1 MWREVRET
9 PFPLYRGNILVPM
22 YNGKE
27 AICRENHSLYRG
39 NILVP
44 MYNGKEAIREIHYFV
59 EWLFSEKSDQKARTA
74 KLAKE

>member
-27 AICRENHSLYRG
+27 AI
-39 NILVP
+39 
-44 MYNGKEAIREIHYFV
+44 REIHFV